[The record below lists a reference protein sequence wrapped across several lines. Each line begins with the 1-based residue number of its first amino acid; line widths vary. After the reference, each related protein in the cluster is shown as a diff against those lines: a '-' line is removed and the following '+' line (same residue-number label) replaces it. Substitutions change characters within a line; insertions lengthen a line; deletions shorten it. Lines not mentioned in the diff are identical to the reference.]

1 MRLLSALFL
10 SALVF
15 MIFTDKARSS
25 PAQDISISS
34 ENMARG
40 DVILMNIKA
49 GEESMPRVV
58 WMGKEISFVFN
69 PTRDAWQGF
78 LAADLNQKEG
88 DYEVAV
94 KIAPANSERRLSIHV
109 SDKDYGVRR
118 LTLPKDKVELNDEAL
133 KRVKAEAEVVSA
145 LWKAKDTVPEWRGFF
160 LMPLD
165 SEIEGTFGKRSVING
180 MERSPHT
187 GVDLRGNAGDPVR
200 AVNNGKVILIADHF
214 FTGNTVFVDHGGG
227 IITMYCHLQKVLIK
241 TGDRMVKGH
250 VLGLV
255 GSTGRAT
262 GPHLHWG
269 MRVNGARVNPLT
281 LINLSK
287 ALEE

>member
-1 MRLLSALFL
+1 MRLISALFL
-10 SALVF
+10 SVLVF
-15 MIFTDKARSS
+15 IIFTDKARSS
-25 PAQDISISS
+25 PAQDISFSS
-34 ENMARG
+34 ENIARG
-40 DVILMNIKA
+40 DVILMNIRA
-49 GEESMPRVV
+49 GEESMPRVE

-69 PTRDAWQGF
+69 RTRSAWQGF
-78 LAADLNQKEG
+78 LAVDLNQKTG

-94 KIAPANSERRLSIHV
+94 KISPYNSERRLAIHV
-109 SDKDYGVRR
+109 LDKDYGVRR

-133 KRVKAEAEVVSA
+133 KRVKTEAEVVGA
-145 LWKAKDTVPEWRGFF
+145 LWKAKDTNPEWKGIF

-187 GVDLRGNAGDPVR
+187 GVDLRGNAGDPIR

-227 IITMYCHLQKVLIK
+227 IITMYCHLQKVLVNS
-241 TGDRMVKGH
+241 GDRVDKGH

-255 GSTGRAT
+255 GATGRAT

-281 LINLSK
+281 LVNLSK